1 MKVSGNDPIDLRRV
15 NKNDQSCEV
24 FQKDQ
29 LNCCFEIQYDLNM
42 STTTIDPID
51 RLLDAA
57 QNGKTLIKNR
67 DVLHFTFMPNQIL
80 HRDPEQEKITQSLL
94 PILMESRPSNL
105 LVYGKPGTGKT
116 LVIKKV
122 LSKIQKRVEEGSFP
136 IKLAYTNAKQE
147 TTLYGLL
154 VSFGRQLGLGS
165 QKTNDEKMW
174 LPSTGLSIIEVF
186 NRILYVL
193 DKNETNAVFVID
205 EIDYLAELIQKT
217 GKDVLYQITR
227 ANERLTTGS
236 LTLIGVSNDLTFKER
251 LDPRVISSLSE
262 EEVIFTNY
270 NLPQI
275 KEILDARIE
284 VAFEQNI
291 VSDAAL
297 NLCSA
302 MAGRESG
309 DARRALD
316 LLRVAAEIA
325 ERTQMPTVS
334 EDHIRMAAEKI
345 EENKEVVALRS
356 YPLHEKLL
364 ILAIMK
370 SSEISTGEVYST
382 YKNLCK
388 DIRQKELTQR
398 RVTQMLSEIEMSGII
413 VGRIVH
419 QGTHG
424 NTKKFRIT
432 VSPDMVKTTFK
443 DEMLLQD
450 IL

>member
-1 MKVSGNDPIDLRRV
+1 
-15 NKNDQSCEV
+15 
-24 FQKDQ
+24 
-29 LNCCFEIQYDLNM
+29 M

-57 QNGKTLIKNR
+57 QSGKTLIKNR
-67 DVLHFTFMPNQIL
+67 DVLHFTHIPNQIL

-174 LPSTGLSIIEVF
+174 LPSTGLSISEVF
-186 NRILYVL
+186 NRILYAL

-251 LDPRVISSLSE
+251 LDPRVISTLSE
-262 EEVIFTNY
+262 EEIIFTNY

-275 KEILDARIE
+275 REILDARIE
-284 VAFEQNI
+284 VAFDDGVI
-291 VSDAAL
+291 SDAAL

-316 LLRVAAEIA
+316 LLRVASEIA
-325 ERTQMPTVS
+325 ERSQVPTVT
-334 EDHIRMAAEKI
+334 EDHIRLASEKI

-364 ILAIMK
+364 IMAIMK

-388 DIRQKELTQR
+388 EIRQKELTQR

-413 VGRIVH
+413 SGRIVH

-432 VSPDMVKTTFK
+432 VSPDMVKSTFK
-443 DEMLLQD
+443 DEMLLED